1 MKNRSIKK
9 IGVSQ
14 KRVESW
20 AFSAFNISSQTTGC
34 EIDPIISI
42 DDFRMREP
50 VFTPH
55 PHAGFSAVTYLFED
69 SEGEFVSRDSMGG
82 HFVSK
87 PGEVIWNIAGSGL
100 IHDEYPKVVGE
111 MSHGLQMFINLP
123 SVQKLQKPTVL
134 FVNGSEIPE
143 YNGGG
148 VIVRVIAGNMKEV
161 HAKIEPPGDITFL
174 DIKFT
179 SKSSF
184 EKRFASDQNVL
195 LYVISGSVYV
205 GDEQKE
211 LKEMQTAVLNSES
224 GNVWLTANEYAQVIL
239 LGSTPL
245 HEPVVSHGPF
255 IMNTSKQIEEAILR
269 YQSGEMGE
277 L

>member
-9 IGVSQ
+9 IGASQ

-20 AFSAFNISSQTTGC
+20 EFSAFNISSQTTGG
-34 EIDPIISI
+34 EIDPLISI
-42 DDFRMREP
+42 DDFRMRKP
-50 VFTPH
+50 VFMPH

-87 PGEVIWNIAGSGL
+87 PGGVIWNIAGSGL
-100 IHDEYPKVVGE
+100 IHDEYPKIEGE

-123 SVQKLQKPTVL
+123 SAQKLQKPTVL
-134 FVNGSEIPE
+134 FVNGNDIPE
-143 YNGGG
+143 YDGGG
-148 VIVRVIAGNMKEV
+148 VIVRVIAGNMGGV

-174 DIKFT
+174 DIKFS

-184 EKRFASDQNVL
+184 EKTFTSDQNVL
-195 LYVISGSVYV
+195 LYVVSGSVYV
-205 GDEQKE
+205 GDDREE
-211 LKEMQTAVLNSES
+211 LKVMQTALLNSE
-224 GNVWLTANEYAQVIL
+224 GENVLLTANEYAQVIL
-239 LGSTPL
+239 LGGTPL

-255 IMNTSKQIEEAILR
+255 IMNTKQQIQDAIQR